1 MKFVAPQIINLFF
14 NVDMKYARHF
24 YRVAGSIYSIFA
36 QRYPDLTQKYFTR
49 SMFAS
54 ASLVTMTG
62 KELQLKLANL
72 HLVFVTSTEPSWSTL
87 SQMPKEIVYLIFDVY
102 LNLKSKIN
110 CKSTSD
116 LCEDLLKLYFRMM
129 PNTKDQSVIAYLVD
143 LLKYGLVKNE
153 TTYKFDFEGYED
165 SPEVDS
171 QEKCVL
177 SRRDANEAAE
187 EITLKMV
194 EIRCKTLLDLVK
206 KINDPN
212 LEIQLMFFLFEQLG
226 IYYETKEPKSSSET
240 HETTDKTLLLV
251 EEKLTRVE
259 VEINLKIV
267 YFTQLSYLFESI
279 DPQLIIASHE
289 KIIDFC
295 ETVLKSILNLLRDD
309 TTTLVSSESE
319 YETIHLILSIV
330 SVYTTGF
337 VEIDY
342 EVKKNLQLLLPLLSE
357 LKLFYKQS
365 EIETMLDSL
374 CVSIATYCGI
384 KTNNS
389 QTSKNRV
396 LIEEVES
403 DEILS
408 KGSPS

>member
-1 MKFVAPQIINLFF
+1 
-14 NVDMKYARHF
+14 
-24 YRVAGSIYSIFA
+24 
-36 QRYPDLTQKYFTR
+36 
-49 SMFAS
+49 
-54 ASLVTMTG
+54 
-62 KELQLKLANL
+62 
-72 HLVFVTSTEPSWSTL
+72 
-87 SQMPKEIVYLIFDVY
+87 
-102 LNLKSKIN
+102 
-110 CKSTSD
+110 
-116 LCEDLLKLYFRMM
+116 MM

-165 SPEVDS
+165 SHEIDS

-206 KINDPN
+206 KVNDPN

-226 IYYETKEPKSSSET
+226 IYYETKEPIPSSDT
-240 HETTDKTLLLV
+240 NETTDKTLLLV

-259 VEINLKIV
+259 VEINLKII

-337 VEIDY
+337 IEIDY

-384 KTNNS
+384 KTNEP
-389 QTSKNRV
+389 QKSKNRV

-403 DEILS
+403 DEILDDYDKAVLDLKDPLIPVRAHGMVVLRKLVERKNEKCLNNVNFLTEQFT
-408 KGSPS
+408 KGLKSEDSYLYLGLCF